1 MTGSTLPLSIRTDG
15 DDIEIVNQ
23 LLLPHVVE
31 FVKVNS
37 IEDAHDAIKTMK
49 VRSSSGGNVTM

>member
-1 MTGSTLPLSIRTDG
+1 MADVLLPLSIRTDG

-31 FVKVNS
+31 FIPIKT

-49 VRSSSGGNVTM
+49 VRPVYCSS